1 MVLENNP
8 YVNNFIN
15 LISQYNKE
23 LSKYNYLPQFF
34 LYIYLQ
40 TLPIHF

>member
-1 MVLENNP
+1 MVLENTP

-23 LSKYNYLPQFF
+23 LSQDKRMKF
-34 LYIYLQ
+34 
-40 TLPIHF
+40 